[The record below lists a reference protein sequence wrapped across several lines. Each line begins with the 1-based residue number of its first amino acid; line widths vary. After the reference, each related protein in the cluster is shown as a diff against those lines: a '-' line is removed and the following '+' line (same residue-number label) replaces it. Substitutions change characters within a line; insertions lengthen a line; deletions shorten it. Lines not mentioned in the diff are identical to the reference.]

1 MTGFRAL
8 NGVGLGIVQPLLFS
22 LVADKSS
29 VYGRG
34 KAFGFLLSTGSLG
47 QTAFTAFATSIAPLQ
62 IGAIAGWQFALT
74 IIASLSVLVGLL
86 VWCLVTDVPRA
97 EQRSMLQIV
106 KEETPR
112 LGSIL
117 CLPTFLVIIGQGI
130 FGTAPWFAFSYL
142 TMWLELNCFANTEA
156 ATILAFFNVGTAL
169 SSMLGGILLDFI
181 FRRFPDHGPPGISQ
195 VSVFLSIPLFALILF
210 GLGHGDSDAGT
221 IALYCSVFMVTGML
235 IAWNM
240 VMNNKMF
247 SDVVPRE
254 RYTYIYALDR
264 CIEGTFGAFGQPA
277 VGWLTDRIFHFDAEM
292 ANSKHCSPSDAL
304 SLGKGVFSVAAVGF
318 GICFL
323 CLLPRISAENLLQLD
338 SFKPHQ
344 ELQAAGLLELHDP
357 EHRDAR
363 VTFVSHEWS
372 SFDHPDP
379 QNAQLHSLQQMILG
393 IRDGSIQLRHDM
405 NSYFRPAMTR
415 PVSLQEPLAASGSR
429 VQEDMRAAVM
439 SLHTYVAHCSFF
451 VVLAPIQYHT
461 SGRLMSYSSW
471 KSRGWC
477 QFELAVNGL
486 LGSGTKPVLNVDT
499 KTVWHVHYL
508 SFWQL
513 SPCCGDFTKDED
525 RYFIADALQQV
536 MEHMEDSLRAFGM
549 AWMRKRGIDASRV
562 WSPCIPLQDRSSSS
576 GLWPGLHY
584 AAALDDVE
592 LVRTLLKADADVN
605 ACTQC
610 KDLDFQLQCGQTPLH
625 VWAAFSRDPAVA
637 EALLQRKAE
646 VDALDDDRITPLMI
660 ACQMGNEASCRT
672 QVLPPSL
679 RRMFG
684 VQEHRRSEL
693 VGSMVQILSINLLA

>member
-1 MTGFRAL
+1 MAAVDLKSSSSSENETSSSEMHSDESKGRDGSRKESWNSWALQMMVLFLVMVMWNTDNMALPAVYSEIAKYFNTTPGGLGGLGLVRGVFESIFALPSGFLADRLPRPLLICIGSAIWGAGLIGCAFAPDIAWMTGFRAL

-323 CLLPRISAENLLQLD
+323 FYCVAHCTYPRDRRRAEMLKEVPKQ
-338 SFKPHQ
+338 
-344 ELQAAGLLELHDP
+344 DP
-357 EHRDAR
+357 EH
-363 VTFVSHEWS
+363 
-372 SFDHPDP
+372 
-379 QNAQLHSLQQMILG
+379 
-393 IRDGSIQLRHDM
+393 
-405 NSYFRPAMTR
+405 
-415 PVSLQEPLAASGSR
+415 
-429 VQEDMRAAVM
+429 
-439 SLHTYVAHCSFF
+439 VA
-451 VVLAPIQYHT
+451 
-461 SGRLMSYSSW
+461 
-471 KSRGWC
+471 
-477 QFELAVNGL
+477 
-486 LGSGTKPVLNVDT
+486 
-499 KTVWHVHYL
+499 
-508 SFWQL
+508 
-513 SPCCGDFTKDED
+513 
-525 RYFIADALQQV
+525 
-536 MEHMEDSLRAFGM
+536 
-549 AWMRKRGIDASRV
+549 
-562 WSPCIPLQDRSSSS
+562 
-576 GLWPGLHY
+576 
-584 AAALDDVE
+584 
-592 LVRTLLKADADVN
+592 
-605 ACTQC
+605 
-610 KDLDFQLQCGQTPLH
+610 
-625 VWAAFSRDPAVA
+625 
-637 EALLQRKAE
+637 
-646 VDALDDDRITPLMI
+646 
-660 ACQMGNEASCRT
+660 
-672 QVLPPSL
+672 
-679 RRMFG
+679 
-684 VQEHRRSEL
+684 
-693 VGSMVQILSINLLA
+693 

>member
-1 MTGFRAL
+1 
-8 NGVGLGIVQPLLFS
+8 
-22 LVADKSS
+22 
-29 VYGRG
+29 
-34 KAFGFLLSTGSLG
+34 
-47 QTAFTAFATSIAPLQ
+47 
-62 IGAIAGWQFALT
+62 
-74 IIASLSVLVGLL
+74 
-86 VWCLVTDVPRA
+86 
-97 EQRSMLQIV
+97 
-106 KEETPR
+106 
-112 LGSIL
+112 
-117 CLPTFLVIIGQGI
+117 
-130 FGTAPWFAFSYL
+130 
-142 TMWLELNCFANTEA
+142 MW
-156 ATILAFFNVGTAL
+156 V
-169 SSMLGGILLDFI
+169 
-181 FRRFPDHGPPGISQ
+181 
-195 VSVFLSIPLFALILF
+195 
-210 GLGHGDSDAGT
+210 
-221 IALYCSVFMVTGML
+221 
-235 IAWNM
+235 
-240 VMNNKMF
+240 
-247 SDVVPRE
+247 
-254 RYTYIYALDR
+254 
-264 CIEGTFGAFGQPA
+264 
-277 VGWLTDRIFHFDAEM
+277 
-292 ANSKHCSPSDAL
+292 
-304 SLGKGVFSVAAVGF
+304 
-318 GICFL
+318 
-323 CLLPRISAENLLQLD
+323 ISAENLLQLD

-415 PVSLQEPLAASGSR
+415 PVSLQELKGIPKGYFWIDFLSIPQVCHCTSAAER
-429 VQEDMRAAVM
+429 RQVQEDMRAAVM

-536 MEHMEDSLRAFGM
+536 MEHMEDSLRSSNNAHRLHLLQNL
-549 AWMRKRGIDASRV
+549 RKELLKCRGFEITMPR
-562 WSPCIPLQDRSSSS
+562 IRTKDRSSSS

-672 QVLPPSL
+672 LLRCSANVNHQDKLCLTPIMLAAASDHARLFCSLLEYGADPLYQWAGVGLLHVVAAHCTDFTSECLQNLLKEGLQLKSQCSIRFWSSPGFVLWCALLCSSEARKEWRLVSGSTPLCTSILRGNVGALRLLLQAKADPKDLGTPDPREYGKRASIPDQVWQRLLEETQGPETEKPPS
-679 RRMFG
+679 
-684 VQEHRRSEL
+684 S
-693 VGSMVQILSINLLA
+693 